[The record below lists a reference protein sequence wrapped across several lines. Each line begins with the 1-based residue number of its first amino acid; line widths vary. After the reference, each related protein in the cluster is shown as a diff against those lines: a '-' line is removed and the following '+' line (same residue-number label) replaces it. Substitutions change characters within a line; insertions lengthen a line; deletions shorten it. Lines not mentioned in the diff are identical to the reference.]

1 MTQTATALYN
11 FASSFGWDAYPEY
24 SVSNGAALPYI
35 TYTLQEYEWDTV
47 GTMQMRLWSKDTSYT
62 AINQKIDLIEERLN
76 ESNGVPTPSGSLYI
90 YKGSPWCQFQPSDE
104 PDLKIAYLNFDVHY
118 TTN

>member
-11 FASSFGWDAYPEY
+11 FASSFGWSAYPENAVP
-24 SVSNGAALPYI
+24 SDVSLPYI
-35 TYTLQEYEWDTV
+35 TYTLQEYEWDEM
-47 GTMQMRLWSKDTSYT
+47 GMMQMRLWSKSESYT
-62 AINQKIDLIEERLN
+62 AINQKIDLIEQSVKGGLRQA
-76 ESNGVPTPSGSLYI
+76 TTSGSLYI